1 MISGDTGAAS
11 RFSQVH
17 ETGRRWDAVFAGG
30 SGRSFRI
37 FSRLV
42 TLASTSVAPRIVS
55 QR

>member
-1 MISGDTGAAS
+1 MPETRSE
-11 RFSQVH
+11 RVH

-42 TLASTSVAPRIVS
+42 TLASTSVAPHIVS